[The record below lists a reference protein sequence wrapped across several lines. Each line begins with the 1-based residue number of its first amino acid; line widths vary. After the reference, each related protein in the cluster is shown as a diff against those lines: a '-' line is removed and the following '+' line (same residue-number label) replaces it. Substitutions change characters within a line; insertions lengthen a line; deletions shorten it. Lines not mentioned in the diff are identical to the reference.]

1 MPPEPNFKRRNIML
15 GVSPY
20 IAFKGNCR
28 QAIEFY
34 KDALGA
40 QVLFLQTVG
49 ESPMSNMGPAEN
61 IMHCS
66 MRIGES
72 TVMVCDDPRPD
83 AAAVGGNISLALGLN
98 DPAQAKQ
105 IFGSLAKDGSVM
117 MPLGKT
123 FWAEAFGMVTDK
135 FGVRWMVNCDAPK

>member
-1 MPPEPNFKRRNIML
+1 ML

-34 KDALGA
+34 KNALPA
-40 QVLFLQTVG
+40 EVLFTQTVG

-61 IMHCS
+61 IMHCT
-66 MRIGES
+66 IKVGDS
-72 TVMVCDDPRPD
+72 TIMMCDDSSPD
-83 AAAVGGNISLALGLN
+83 AATQTGNISLAIGLN
-98 DPAQAKQ
+98 DPERAKQ
-105 IFGSLAKDGSVM
+105 IFGDLARDGSVV

-135 FGVRWMVNCDAPK
+135 FGVRWMINCDAPK

>member
-1 MPPEPNFKRRNIML
+1 VHAAGFGSREKNML
-15 GVSPY
+15 GISPY

-34 KDALGA
+34 KGALGA
-40 QVLFLQTVG
+40 EVLFLQTVG

-66 MRIGES
+66 MKIGDS
-72 TVMVCDDPRPD
+72 TVMVCDDPRPE
-83 AAAVGGNISLALGLN
+83 AAASAGNISLAIGLN

-105 IFGSLAKDGSVM
+105 IFGSLAQDGSVI
-117 MPLGKT
+117 MPLDKT